1 MPDPTKPQP
10 QDKQRLVNLTVIAL
24 VGQVGCL
31 TLLIVIGAV
40 FAGMWIDSR
49 MDSKPVGTILLVAA
63 SVPLAIYVMLKVVR
77 GTLRKLGLESTPP
90 ANSKEGKT
98 EASEDNG

>member
-1 MPDPTKPQP
+1 MPEPTKPQP

-31 TLLIVIGAV
+31 TLLIVLGAV

-49 MDSKPVGTILLVAA
+49 MNSRPVGTILLVAV
-63 SVPLAIYVMLKVVR
+63 SVPVAIYVMLKVVR
-77 GTLRKLGLESTPP
+77 ATLKKLGLDSKPQAT
-90 ANSKEGKT
+90 SKEGNT
-98 EASEDNG
+98 EDSEDNG

>member
-1 MPDPTKPQP
+1 MPEPTKPQP

-31 TLLIVIGAV
+31 TLLIVLGAV

-49 MDSKPVGTILLVAA
+49 MNSRPAGTIILVAV
-63 SVPLAIYVMLKVVR
+63 SVPLAIFVMLKVVR
-77 GTLRKLGLESTPP
+77 GTLRKLGLESNPP
-90 ANSKEGKT
+90 ENLKEGNK
-98 EASEDNG
+98 EDSEDNG

>member
-1 MPDPTKPQP
+1 MPEPTKPQP

-31 TLLIVIGAV
+31 TLLIVLGAV

-49 MDSKPVGTILLVAA
+49 MNSRPVGTILLVAV
-63 SVPLAIYVMLKVVR
+63 SVPVAIYVMLKVVR
-77 GTLRKLGLESTPP
+77 ATLKKLGLDSKPQ
-90 ANSKEGKT
+90 AISKEGNT
-98 EASEDNG
+98 EDSEDNG

>member
-1 MPDPTKPQP
+1 MPEPTNPP
-10 QDKQRLVNLTVIAL
+10 SQDKQRLVNLTVIAL

-49 MDSKPVGTILLVAA
+49 MDSKPVGTILLVAV

-77 GTLRKLGLESTPP
+77 GTLRKLGLDSTPQ
-90 ANSKEGKT
+90 ANSKEGNT
-98 EASEDNG
+98 ETSEDNG